1 MAGTKHSK
9 QRDALID
16 ELCSRYDHPTAEVL
30 YMSLKSEFPN
40 LSLGTVYRN
49 LGMLCSDGS
58 IMKISVDGAD
68 RYDGNPK
75 PHCHFLCSC
84 CGKMSDIHLPD
95 GKSPFNESLISSVNG
110 QIESYSLTLCGICD
124 NCKPKQ

>member
-1 MAGTKHSK
+1 MAATKHSK
-9 QRDALID
+9 QRDALIG

-30 YMSLKSEFPN
+30 YMSLKGKFPN

-75 PHCHFLCSC
+75 PHCHFLCSV
-84 CGKMSDIHLPD
+84 CGEMSDIHLPN
-95 GKSPFNESLISSVNG
+95 GKSPFNSSLINSVKG